1 MILLTQRIETWIIF
15 YHVMVIVILVLSVT
29 KTVVLLV
36 VIFSTIDVYQVA
48 FFISRLV
55 AFLYVEQF

>member
-1 MILLTQRIETWIIF
+1 MILLTQRIEIWIIF

-36 VIFSTIDVYQVA
+36 VIFSTMDVCQVA